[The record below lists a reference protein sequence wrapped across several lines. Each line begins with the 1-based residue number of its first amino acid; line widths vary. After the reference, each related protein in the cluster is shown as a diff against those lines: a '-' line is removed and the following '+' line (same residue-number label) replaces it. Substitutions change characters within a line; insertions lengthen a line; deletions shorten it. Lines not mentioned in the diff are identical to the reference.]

1 MKQKAC
7 CREVPVTSSR
17 HVAPP
22 LSLHTTIMNILRKLT
37 GTTTTPDAGDKRIRE
52 EITPNGDAKK
62 PHKVKQQIQLGESLT
77 ALATSSVLGIG
88 KFPTPRHISTTM
100 SHPKGL
106 PEPTPR
112 LLTRRAPAQ
121 PSPKLTLK
129 GTDPSDDPMAT
140 PCPSRPPD

>member
-1 MKQKAC
+1 MDF
-7 CREVPVTSSR
+7 
-17 HVAPP
+17 
-22 LSLHTTIMNILRKLT
+22 LRKMT
-37 GTTTTPDAGDKRIRE
+37 GTTPSPDAGDKRIRE
-52 EITPNGDAKK
+52 ETLSNGEAKK

-88 KFPTPRHISTTM
+88 SFPTPRHISTTM

-129 GTDPSDDPMAT
+129 GTDPSHGHPLPEPT
-140 PCPSRPPD
+140 PRLTNKSPRTAQPETNLTGSPN